1 MASVETESSV
11 NRTGGAAPAERQCS
25 YMKADGTKCRD
36 WAVRG
41 QQHCGRHG
49 LFVQT
54 RMDKPIGVPL
64 LEDEDSIVLVLSETV
79 RGLAWG
85 TLPVTNGRHIIAALR
100 LAYTMQSQKMQMAKL
115 RLQIRK
121 MGIREEEILEPEPV
135 PAPAA
140 VVSGESGDRRR
151 ESGDRRQEPGAGSAE
166 SVAQEEGY
174 AADSATTA
182 QESIMPPH
190 SRGKFRDLKKQ
201 WDKDLQKGVNEMTD
215 MVFKRYGE
223 TREEFMAARATPFEK
238 VREEEGVAVGA
249 M

>member
-1 MASVETESSV
+1 MVETSVQTESSV
-11 NRTGGAAPAERQCS
+11 KPTGGAAPAERQCS
-25 YMKADGTKCRD
+25 YIKANGEKCRD

-41 QQHCGRHG
+41 QQLCGRHG

-100 LAYTMQSQKMQMAKL
+100 LAHTMQSQKMQMAKL
-115 RLQIRK
+115 RLQMRK
-121 MGIREEEILEPEPV
+121 MGVREEEILELAPV

-140 VVSGESGDRRR
+140 AVSEESGDRS
-151 ESGDRRQEPGAGSAE
+151 EEPGDGSAE
-166 SVAQEEGY
+166 SAAQEEGC
-174 AADSATTA
+174 AADSAGTA
-182 QESIMPPH
+182 QELIMPPH

-201 WDKDLQKGVNEMTD
+201 WDKDLQKGANEMTD

-223 TREEFMAARATPFEK
+223 TREEFVAARATPFGE
-238 VREEEGVAVGA
+238 VEAQERELARI
-249 M
+249 